1 MAAIEVKIITTQGAQ
16 SQPDLARSPDNES
29 DNESGNE
36 TDIPDLTELVDKTV
50 ILKEICKVGDFH
62 RLTSIS
68 HLLITVTRTDGERR
82 QLTLNPSDC
91 PPSR

>member
-16 SQPDLARSPDNES
+16 SQPDLARSS
-29 DNESGNE
+29 DNE
-36 TDIPDLTELVDKTV
+36 TDIPDLTELVNNTV
-50 ILKEICKVGDFH
+50 ILDEICKAGDFH

-68 HLLITVTRTDGERR
+68 HLMITITRTDGERR

-91 PPSR
+91 LPSR